1 MLAATFTDRTTNM
14 KFWELTSAFREEAN
28 ILQQV
33 LMQDKWAKYY
43 DQYKRLEEIV
53 HNQERD
59 ILDEELPFDL
69 CYEVADKSKQEYW
82 LAFNKQPQVLYNY
95 RPGIEDLERLL
106 PSEILTRFGGHK
118 IEDAHERSETDVHP
132 RELNGNVEV
141 VDSFILTSIGML
153 SILRTE
159 QNSLPD
165 NCLLST
171 LDDKKHWKV
180 KTEFKQL
187 FIDPY
192 SAYEKVEAQRKQ
204 NIRQYLLDNVT
215 QNDKPKP
222 GQILKIVE
230 QLN

>member
-1 MLAATFTDRTTNM
+1 M
-14 KFWELTSAFREEAN
+14 KFWELTSAFREEPN

-33 LMQDKWAKYY
+33 LIQDKWTKYY
-43 DQYKRLEEIV
+43 NQYKRIENIV
-53 HNQERD
+53 RNQERN

-82 LAFNKQPQVLYNY
+82 LAFNEHPQVLYNY
-95 RPGIEDLERLL
+95 RPSIEDLERLF

-118 IEDAHERSETDVHP
+118 IEDAHERSQTDVQP

-141 VDSFILTSIGML
+141 INSFNLTSIGLL

-159 QNSLPD
+159 QNCLPN

-180 KTEFKQL
+180 KNEFKQF

-192 SAYEKVEAQRKQ
+192 SAYEKVETQRKQ
-204 NIRQYLLDNVT
+204 NIRQYLLDNVAY
-215 QNDKPKP
+215 DAKPKP
-222 GQILKIVE
+222 GQILKIFW
-230 QLN
+230 QPN